1 MKEKTIMFNLLGVA
15 PIDLTG
21 TASTL
26 VTYVGEAAVAG
37 ATVFAAIYGV
47 RILVKGFRAIAK

>member
-1 MKEKTIMFNLLGVA
+1 MLNLLATSTA
-15 PIDLTG
+15 PIDLSA

-26 VTYVGEAAVAG
+26 VGYVGEAALAG

-47 RILVKGFRAIAK
+47 RILVKAFSTIAR